1 MAKLNPSTVNTVR
14 LTTVLHKGKFSAAAA
29 LIKIGSPNARVD
41 NYKYGG
47 CLLGVNLDGTVL
59 PWALNIDR
67 ERITELPSG
76 IKLGEGGFTKVPC
89 FNSVLEMAEKAH
101 YCIPKIKV
109 VSWDIAVDDENEAEI
124 IEANF
129 LVT

>member
-47 CLLGVNLDGTVL
+47 CLLSVNLDGTV
-59 PWALNIDR
+59 
-67 ERITELPSG
+67 
-76 IKLGEGGFTKVPC
+76 
-89 FNSVLEMAEKAH
+89 SVSYTHLDVYKRQLLLTGLWPVNRPLFWQMN
-101 YCIPKIKV
+101 P
-109 VSWDIAVDDENEAEI
+109 
-124 IEANF
+124 
-129 LVT
+129 LVI